1 MKRNNIISGTL
12 ILSVGSMLAKVF
24 SAVYRIVL
32 TRILGGVG
40 IGIYQLIFPLFSLCV
55 VLSTAGLPMA
65 ISKVIAKNKGKEKV
79 VLKKCFMFS
88 AIISLSL
95 SFLLIVFS
103 KPLALLQGKND
114 IAICYVILAPT
125 IIIVSFASV
134 LRGFFQGRH
143 NFVPSALS
151 NIAEQFAK
159 LVLGLVLTLS
169 LIKVSLMA
177 AIIGAVVSI
186 VISEFVSLLLLWIF
200 FKKHKLK
207 RTEADVDFKGVF
219 KDILPITLT
228 NVILPIATFIDSL
241 LVVNLLS
248 ISFTREMSIFMY
260 GLESGAVSSLV
271 SLPTIFSFAI
281 ASVIL
286 PNLTNSKSGFNKN
299 KSLSFAIKIVLI
311 ICIPCVLC
319 FILIPNRLIEVLYA
333 DRLNG
338 FGVGGLNIAYRL
350 LSISGLGI
358 TFLAVNQIYSSSLQA
373 IDQRNVTIRNLL
385 IGVGVKFFIELIFMP
400 SKLINIY
407 ALAVANTACY
417 LTVACLNHF
426 EIRQH
431 FKFKFSFDFLGKLT
445 LSNCFMI
452 TALIAVMLLGNSWSN
467 TLLSIVVAAGV
478 YLFSLYKLKIF
489 NKNELATI
497 KYRIN

>member
-1 MKRNNIISGTL
+1 MKKNNIISGAL
-12 ILSVGSMLAKVF
+12 ILSVGSMLAKIF

-65 ISKVIAKNKGKEKV
+65 ISKVVAKNKGKEKV

-88 AIISLSL
+88 AIISLTL
-95 SFLLIVFS
+95 AFILILFS
-103 KPLALLQGKND
+103 KPLALLQGKTD

-125 IIIVSFASV
+125 IIVVSFASV
-134 LRGFFQGRH
+134 LRGFFQGKH
-143 NFVPSALS
+143 NFIPSAVS

-186 VISEFVSLLLLWIF
+186 VVSEIVSLILLWAF

-207 RTEADVDFKGVF
+207 SVEADVNFKGVF

-248 ISFTREMSIFMY
+248 VSFTREMSIFMY
-260 GLESGAVSSLV
+260 GIESGAVSSLA

-286 PNLTNSKSGFNKN
+286 PNLTNSKNDFNKN
-299 KSLSFAIKIVLI
+299 SSLSFAIKIVLI
-311 ICIPCVLC
+311 ICVPCVLC
-319 FILIPNRLIEVLYA
+319 FTLIPNRLIEVLYA
-333 DRLNG
+333 DRLSG

-350 LSISGLGI
+350 LTISGLGI

-373 IDQRNVTIRNLL
+373 IDERAVTIRNLL

-417 LTVACLNHF
+417 LTVACLNYF
-426 EIRQH
+426 EIRSH
-431 FKFKFSFDFLGKLT
+431 FKQCLTFNFAGKLI
-445 LSNCFMI
+445 LSNCLMI
-452 TALIAVMLLGNSWSN
+452 ASLIFVMLFGNSWSN
-467 TLLSIVVAAGV
+467 TLLALVIAAIV
-478 YLFSLYKLKIF
+478 YLLCLFKFNIF
-489 NKNELATI
+489 NKQEMARI
-497 KYRIN
+497 KYKVQ

>member
-1 MKRNNIISGTL
+1 MKNNNLISGAL

-65 ISKVIAKNKGKEKV
+65 ISKVIAKNKGKEKT

-88 AIISLSL
+88 AIISLTL
-95 SFLLIVFS
+95 SFLLIAFS
-103 KPLALLQGKND
+103 KPLALLQGKSD

-125 IIIVSFASV
+125 IIFVSFASV
-134 LRGFFQGRH
+134 LRGFFQGKH
-143 NFVPSALS
+143 NFVPSAVS
-151 NIAEQFAK
+151 NIIEQFAK
-159 LVLGLVLTLS
+159 LVLGLVLTLF
-169 LIKVSLMA
+169 LIKVSLMT
-177 AIIGAVVSI
+177 AIIGAVVGI
-186 VISEFVSLLLLWIF
+186 VASEIVSLFVLWLF

-207 RTEADVDFKGVF
+207 SNSENVDLKGVF
-219 KDILPITLT
+219 KDIIPITLT

-260 GLESGAVSSLV
+260 GMESGAVSSLV
-271 SLPTIFSFAI
+271 SLPTIFSFAV

-286 PNLTNSKSGFNKN
+286 PNLTKTNSGFNKN
-299 KSLSFAIKIVLI
+299 QNLSFAIKVVLI
-311 ICIPCVLC
+311 ICVPCVLC
-319 FILIPNRLIEVLYA
+319 FLLIPNRLIEVLYA

-358 TFLAVNQIYSSSLQA
+358 IFLAINQIYSSSLQA
-373 IDQRNVTIRNLL
+373 VDERSVTIRNLL

-400 SKLINIY
+400 SKLVNIY

-431 FKFKFSFDFLGKLT
+431 FKFNLSFMFAGKLI
-445 LSNCFMI
+445 LSNCLMLA
-452 TALIAVMLLGNSWSN
+452 ALISVMMLGKTWTN
-467 TLLSIVVAAGV
+467 TLLALCVAAIV
-478 YLFSLYKLKIF
+478 YLVCLFKFKIF
-489 NKNELATI
+489 NRKEMATI
-497 KYRIN
+497 KFRF